1 VRPYPQFG
9 RVSYWQYT
17 SDNSYDALLAKFE
30 KRMSDRYQYLV
41 SYTLSRSTD
50 RAFRNVYGDRYGYFN
65 DPSTGQADRRHRLV
79 ASGIVQLPYG
89 ILTSVI
95 ADFRSSLPMN
105 PVSSVDLNTDGYAN
119 DLPAGV
125 RPFSGCRDLD
135 LAAVNA
141 YRQSR
146 GLATV
151 GEVECPGFANIDIR
165 LSKSFTF
172 AQTQSIE
179 LIGQLFNIMNR
190 ANYNVPSNNLTAGT
204 FGQSTSLLPNIN
216 APSRQ
221 VEFAV
226 RYRF

>member
-1 VRPYPQFG
+1 
-9 RVSYWQYT
+9 
-17 SDNSYDALLAKFE
+17 
-30 KRMSDRYQYLV
+30 M
-41 SYTLSRSTD
+41 SYTLSESED
-50 RAFRNVYGDRYGYFN
+50 VNFKNVNGGNVFGDRYGYFKEAS
-65 DPSTGQADRRHRLV
+65 PGQADRRHRLV
-79 ASGIVQLPYG
+79 ASGIVQMPYG

-105 PVSSVDLNTDGYAN
+105 PVSSLDLNQDGYAN

-125 RPFSGCRDLD
+125 LPFSGCRDLD
-135 LAAVNA
+135 LAAVNGF
-141 YRQSR
+141 RQAR

-165 LSKSFTF
+165 VSKTFSF

-190 ANYNVPSNNLTAGT
+190 ANYNIPSNNITAAT
-204 FGQSTSLLPNIN
+204 FGQPTSLLPNIN

-221 VEFAV
+221 AEFAI